1 MAEPVLLIS
10 TDPFLGAN
18 LEAAAHGRVQVAHL
32 DPAQRPPTWPAGP
45 STTVV
50 LDVTAHHRDSIH
62 TWIRHHHSG
71 PLVILLKPGERH
83 PALPPDRS
91 RVVVA
96 RPFRLIDLVALL
108 EQPFP
113 PDEVPATQSKGP
125 APDPPPPD
133 PGQELEG
140 EHEPDPADSGPSRK
154 GEHEPDPADS
164 GPPLGRV
171 TDRREVFARL
181 STPPHLRGSHSPS
194 RARFVPPTPRASEP
208 PPPEASG
215 PNSPAGA
222 TREAEEA
229 GRLPRPDWPTAATQF
244 DGPQLRQPGWQGR
257 QVATRVLMG
266 VVVALVVAGGWLG
279 LGLVEA
285 RQDLL
290 VGAAGVRDELARAE
304 AALERGEPEEAEA
317 AVQAAQRSLQ
327 VAAAVPE
334 RREVRVAARLPVLA
348 GGIADTRRLLAAAA
362 GLTRAGERAVAVAP
376 HLRAGP
382 AALLRGDHVDLDA
395 LDDATAQAKGL
406 VAELEGARAQLDRVR
421 GGPLEPGVDETRRW
435 ALGQL
440 DEAMGRAGP
449 LVATLEALPAAVGVG
464 ESRRYLVVLTSP
476 AELRPAGGVPLAAR
490 EVVLDKGVVDLR
502 PADTELA
509 EALRDTGTSANFPTT
524 GKAMLRAVQA
534 RGRPRPDGVIVLD
547 PLAMRKLLEATGPVA
562 VPGYG
567 RIDAA
572 DAVAKLTRDADLRW
586 PDRDERRRYH
596 QAVLATLVARFLS
609 GNDLVATGR
618 VLGAAG
624 PGRNVQVYAADPG
637 LQRMLAGHRLDG
649 ALADPG
655 DGDYLAVHTTNRNR
669 SRVDLFQR
677 RGIRQVVRLAR
688 DGSAQIT
695 RIVKVVNAVP
705 AGEPVRSADAAGE
718 ASGRSAGTLATIL
731 PPGAELASA
740 TLDGRWSGSGSTWAR
755 AGRPPSPSATA
766 CGRRAATATASS
778 TGSAPTPRSCSTRPS
793 CGSR

>member
-1 MAEPVLLIS
+1 M
-10 TDPFLGAN
+10 
-18 LEAAAHGRVQVAHL
+18 
-32 DPAQRPPTWPAGP
+32 
-45 STTVV
+45 
-50 LDVTAHHRDSIH
+50 
-62 TWIRHHHSG
+62 
-71 PLVILLKPGERH
+71 
-83 PALPPDRS
+83 
-91 RVVVA
+91 VVA

-181 STPPHLRGSHSPS
+181 STPPHLRGFHSPY

-244 DGPQLRQPGWQGR
+244 DGPQLRQPRWQGR

-421 GGPLEPGVDETRRW
+421 GGPSNPGSTR
-435 ALGQL
+435 
-440 DEAMGRAGP
+440 P
-449 LVATLEALPAAVGVG
+449 
-464 ESRRYLVVLTSP
+464 
-476 AELRPAGGVPLAAR
+476 
-490 EVVLDKGVVDLR
+490 
-502 PADTELA
+502 
-509 EALRDTGTSANFPTT
+509 
-524 GKAMLRAVQA
+524 
-534 RGRPRPDGVIVLD
+534 
-547 PLAMRKLLEATGPVA
+547 
-562 VPGYG
+562 
-567 RIDAA
+567 
-572 DAVAKLTRDADLRW
+572 
-586 PDRDERRRYH
+586 
-596 QAVLATLVARFLS
+596 
-609 GNDLVATGR
+609 
-618 VLGAAG
+618 AAG
-624 PGRNVQVYAADPG
+624 P
-637 LQRMLAGHRLDG
+637 
-649 ALADPG
+649 
-655 DGDYLAVHTTNRNR
+655 
-669 SRVDLFQR
+669 
-677 RGIRQVVRLAR
+677 
-688 DGSAQIT
+688 
-695 RIVKVVNAVP
+695 
-705 AGEPVRSADAAGE
+705 
-718 ASGRSAGTLATIL
+718 
-731 PPGAELASA
+731 
-740 TLDGRWSGSGSTWAR
+740 
-755 AGRPPSPSATA
+755 
-766 CGRRAATATASS
+766 
-778 TGSAPTPRSCSTRPS
+778 
-793 CGSR
+793 